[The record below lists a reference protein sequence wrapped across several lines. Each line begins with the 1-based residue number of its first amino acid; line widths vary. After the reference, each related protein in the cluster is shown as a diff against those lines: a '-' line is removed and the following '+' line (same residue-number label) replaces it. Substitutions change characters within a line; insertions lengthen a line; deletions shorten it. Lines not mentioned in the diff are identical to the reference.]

1 MKMVMMMKVMLALMM
16 SKLKGKFQYRNLFE
30 IPWPK
35 VHRNQTRMEKTQ
47 NHQYQDQKV
56 KTLSKKQEKTPKTWE
71 GPSFVEDIKV
81 KMQASVDKEGILLK
95 AEAKFIS
102 YVNNCIQMT
111 YQEAI

>member
-35 VHRNQTRMEKTQ
+35 VHRNQTRMEKT
-47 NHQYQDQKV
+47 
-56 KTLSKKQEKTPKTWE
+56 PKTWE

-95 AEAKFIS
+95 VEAKFIS